1 MEGDLGTLEGF
12 FGRKIKLELKYRGSR
27 DGFHYDKIRPLVKDQ
42 SDLITIIKS
51 EHNKIFGGY
60 ISKPFDYTYNSKK

>member
-27 DGFHYDKIRPLVKDQ
+27 DGFHYDKIKPL
-42 SDLITIIKS
+42 
-51 EHNKIFGGY
+51 Y
-60 ISKPFDYTYNSKK
+60 KKKQTCNLSYGTTSMAQKVYATKQLKQMG

>member
-27 DGFHYDKIRPLVKDQ
+27 DGFHCEKRKPLARNQ

-51 EHNKIFGGY
+51 EHNRIFGG
-60 ISKPFDYTYNSKK
+60 FV

>member
-1 MEGDLGTLEGF
+1 MPNSQILIERDMTTIEGF

-27 DGFHYDKIRPLVKDQ
+27 DGFHYDKWKPLVKDY

-51 EHNKIFGGY
+51 EHN
-60 ISKPFDYTYNSKK
+60 

>member
-1 MEGDLGTLEGF
+1 MKGDLNTLEEF
-12 FGRKIKLELKYRGSR
+12 LERKISLELKYRGSR
-27 DGFHYDKIRPLVKDQ
+27 DGFHYEKRMPLVKDL

-60 ISKPFDYTYNSKK
+60 VKKPLDYHSYG

>member
-1 MEGDLGTLEGF
+1 MNLDSLIIKENDMATLEGF

-27 DGFHYDKIRPLVKDQ
+27 DGFHYEKRKPFVKDQ

-51 EHNKIFGGY
+51 EHHRIFGGY
-60 ISKPFDYTYNSKK
+60 V